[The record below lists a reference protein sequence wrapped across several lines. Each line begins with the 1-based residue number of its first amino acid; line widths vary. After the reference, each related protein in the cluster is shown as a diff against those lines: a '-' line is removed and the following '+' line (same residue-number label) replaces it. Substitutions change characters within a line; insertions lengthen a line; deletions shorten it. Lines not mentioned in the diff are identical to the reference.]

1 MIGNVRRAP
10 CQSVPTTKEFAMLRR
25 SALLLAVFFLLPESV
40 RSTDDPRALVEK
52 ALKALGG
59 EEKLGQKVA
68 TQRKVRGTFWP
79 APGDALGLEVP
90 IGGELRSQSGNRSR
104 FSFHVEMLGNK
115 VEAVQIMNGDKAW
128 RVMNGQVSAIEG
140 EELLGLK
147 QSLHQDRVMSLIPL
161 LKDKRFTL
169 AALDE
174 TKVEGRP
181 ASGIKVSF
189 PDQSDTEIYFD
200 KETGLP
206 VKYGY
211 RAKRFGETKERLHE
225 TILGDYRE
233 LNPAAADERVLKSAG
248 VAVDPAGL
256 LEYLRMSG
264 SDAGRV
270 EKAKELIRKLGDDS
284 FAVREKA
291 AADLVELG
299 AVALPFLREAA
310 KDKDLEIAR
319 RAQECLDKI
328 GERKGDSTRA
338 AAIRLIAVRQPAGA
352 AEVLLNSLPGADEAL
367 AREIR
372 SALYAVALR
381 DGKPDPILVKALE
394 DKDPVRR
401 AAAAAVL
408 GKDGGAFLRQPRRR
422 LVVSGVKMSFKTTSY
437 TDGHKS
443 MELFVEDV
451 QLFNAFDDKDFAQP

>member
-1 MIGNVRRAP
+1 
-10 CQSVPTTKEFAMLRR
+10 
-25 SALLLAVFFLLPESV
+25 

-90 IGGELRSQSGNRSR
+90 IGGGVRSQSGNRSR
-104 FSFHVEMLGNK
+104 FSFHVQMLGNQ

-233 LNPAAADERVLKSAG
+233 LNPAAADERVLKRAG
-248 VAVDPAGL
+248 WAAGPAG
-256 LEYLRMSG
+256 M
-264 SDAGRV
+264 V
-270 EKAKELIRKLGDDS
+270 
-284 FAVREKA
+284 
-291 AADLVELG
+291 
-299 AVALPFLREAA
+299 
-310 KDKDLEIAR
+310 
-319 RAQECLDKI
+319 
-328 GERKGDSTRA
+328 
-338 AAIRLIAVRQPAGA
+338 
-352 AEVLLNSLPGADEAL
+352 
-367 AREIR
+367 
-372 SALYAVALR
+372 
-381 DGKPDPILVKALE
+381 
-394 DKDPVRR
+394 
-401 AAAAAVL
+401 
-408 GKDGGAFLRQPRRR
+408 
-422 LVVSGVKMSFKTTSY
+422 
-437 TDGHKS
+437 
-443 MELFVEDV
+443 
-451 QLFNAFDDKDFAQP
+451 